1 MEKIFKNLLMMETLT
16 HVHMKKANEEDIE
29 LLMNKKPF
37 LTTRQLSRL
46 FGYKSTDAL
55 RKQRSKGNKPIFPFI
70 KIGNRV
76 FYDLS
81 VILELA
87 QRSLIKTE

>member
-1 MEKIFKNLLMMETLT
+1 MMETIT
-16 HVHMKKANEEDIE
+16 PIHMKKANEADIE

-70 KIGNRV
+70 KIRNRI

-81 VILELA
+81 EILKLV
-87 QRSLIKTE
+87 QRSLVKTE

>member
-1 MEKIFKNLLMMETLT
+1 
-16 HVHMKKANEEDIE
+16 MKKINNSELE

-37 LTTRQLSRL
+37 LTTRQLSKL

-55 RKQRSKGNKPIFPFI
+55 RKQRSKGNKPLFPFI
-70 KIGNRV
+70 KIGTRV

-81 VILELA
+81 EILKLA
-87 QRSLIKTE
+87 KRFLVKID

>member
-1 MEKIFKNLLMMETLT
+1 
-16 HVHMKKANEEDIE
+16 MKKANEADIE
-29 LLMNKKPF
+29 LLMSKKPF

-70 KIGNRV
+70 KIRNRI

-81 VILELA
+81 EILKLVE
-87 QRSLIKTE
+87 RSLVKTE